1 MAFDAFAPSA
11 DLAALSAGALIDA
24 AQAPA
29 ADWAEANADRFLAF
43 LYVAP
48 PPCEGLDRHTA

>member
-1 MAFDAFAPSA
+1 MAFDALAPSA
-11 DLAALSAGALIDA
+11 DLAPLSPTALIDSVET
-24 AQAPA
+24 PA

-48 PPCEGLDRHTA
+48 RPCEGLDRLIA